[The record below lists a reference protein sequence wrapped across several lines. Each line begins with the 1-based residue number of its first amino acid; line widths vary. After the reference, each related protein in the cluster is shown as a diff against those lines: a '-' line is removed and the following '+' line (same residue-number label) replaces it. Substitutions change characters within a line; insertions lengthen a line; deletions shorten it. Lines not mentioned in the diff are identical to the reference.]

1 MRSLL
6 VKALGAVLISVFAVI
21 AATGPSGAQG
31 GYGGSPTAPTLSLSV
46 KKQKLKTVRKKG
58 LKVKATCSQ
67 PCSVLVGATKGG
79 KPLGKGTKRLPNRT
93 GTVVVKFTKKGKRAI
108 KRKFAVRGVATND
121 ANVKSAQVNK
131 NVKLKRKKHR

>member
-1 MRSLL
+1 MIVKVVGALL
-6 VKALGAVLISVFAVI
+6 IAVFAVI
-21 AATGPSGAQG
+21 AATGPSGAQT
-31 GYGGSPTAPTLSLSV
+31 GYGGPGPGPTLTLKV
-46 KKQKLKTVRKKG
+46 KRETLKKVRKNG

-108 KRKFAVRGVATND
+108 KRRFAVRGVATND
-121 ANVKSAQVNK
+121 SNVKSAQVNK
-131 NVKLKRKKHR
+131 SVKLKRKRR